1 MRRYF
6 FNHYILM
13 LALLLTIG
21 PASLLS
27 APVVL
32 PREQATHF
40 CQLLINDGNSVSPLS
55 VHARRLMVPNDSLTA
70 EQLFTAYLFQQD
82 NWQML
87 RIFPHLADDGTVN
100 WYAPA
105 DELTASLDT
114 EHQKYIR
121 EVLPRLQQ
129 EIMAGHWETVD
140 ACIDR
145 MIQYQCQFGSSD
157 SRPQPQSTAII
168 LIFLAFAALFIG
180 SLLVVQRKKYWK
192 LHISQ

>member
-27 APVVL
+27 AP
-32 PREQATHF
+32 
-40 CQLLINDGNSVSPLS
+40 
-55 VHARRLMVPNDSLTA
+55 
-70 EQLFTAYLFQQD
+70 
-82 NWQML
+82 
-87 RIFPHLADDGTVN
+87 IFPHLADDGTVN